1 MYGDTRHVNTQR
13 LKVEDSRVGQRTYS
27 SRSLHGQVV
36 HELGKRIISG
46 QLSEGEVLP
55 NEADLGAEFEVSRTA
70 LREGIK
76 VLAAKGLLASRTRT
90 GTRVRPRLEWNMLDP
105 DVLAW
110 RMESGQSVDFVQELY
125 EFRRATEPM
134 AASLAALR
142 ATDVEIGAM
151 KLALDEME
159 AAGTDVLATI
169 DPDLR
174 FHQAILAASG
184 NELLASL
191 SSMIETSLAFSFQ
204 MCKPDKK
211 VHALPA
217 HRTVL
222 DAIRARD
229 SVAASEAMFVLLETS
244 RVWNEEVLNE
254 MAAS

>member
-1 MYGDTRHVNTQR
+1 MLNKD
-13 LKVEDSRVGQRTYS
+13 ESRVGLRTYS

-46 QLSEGEVLP
+46 KICEGEILP
-55 NEADLGAEFEVSRTA
+55 NEADCGAEFEGSRTA

-76 VLAAKGLLASRTRT
+76 VLAAKGLLGRRPPT
-90 GTRVRPRLEWNMLDP
+90 GTRVSPRLEWNMLDP

-110 RMESGQSVDFVQELY
+110 RMESGQHVEFVKELH

-142 ATDVEIGAM
+142 ATEAEIANM
-151 KLALDEME
+151 EVALDEME
-159 AAGTDVLATI
+159 AAGRDVQSSI
-169 DPDLR
+169 DPDLC
-174 FHQAILAASG
+174 FHQSILAASG

-204 MCKPDKK
+204 ICPADKK
-211 VHALPA
+211 IDAVPS
-217 HRTVL
+217 HRAVL

-229 SVAASEAMFVLLETS
+229 SVAASEAMLALLEKA
-244 RVWNEEVLNE
+244 RAWNEEVITD